1 MQTALELQ
9 IQRGLSSL
17 SHHRPV
23 SILWS
28 DHPLWPLPP
37 NSPNPSSP
45 HPQQSKYPKKYTRKL
60 NISVLDSSFNPPT
73 LAHLAL
79 ANTSRPRT
87 TSDDKEEYDAHLL
100 LLSVRNAD
108 KSLKE
113 GDATYA
119 QRVEMMIELARDVR
133 SQKHVH
139 EDRGGNRDRDQDR
152 NRTRNVA
159 VGITNEP
166 TFVGKSRALTGF
178 LKERLD
184 GFNVVE
190 QDQTQPE
197 APRPSPL
204 TPRVTLSFILG
215 IDTLIR
221 LFNPKYYTN
230 AAHPE
235 GSEELML
242 SSLHQFF
249 VEDGSRV
256 VCAGR
261 SPESYP
267 APEPVPAPVHEVG
280 LGLGL
285 GGVAL
290 PIASPS
296 ILPSSSYTPS
306 LPPTISSV
314 LPHLPP
320 PSISFISIDHAL
332 TSISSS
338 FIRAGVKRENESES
352 ENESKDRVPESQKTP
367 SWRNMVS
374 ERVARYI
381 LSHGL
386 YK

>member
-37 NSPNPSSP
+37 TNSPNPSSP
-45 HPQQSKYPKKYTRKL
+45 HRHQQQHPSPKNL

-87 TSDDKEEYDAHLL
+87 TSDDKYDAHLL

-133 SQKHVH
+133 THTRSLT
-139 EDRGGNRDRDQDR
+139 ESGNGDRD
-152 NRTRNVA
+152 RNVA

-221 LFNPKYYTN
+221 FFNPKYYTN

-235 GSEELML
+235 GSEELMF
-242 SSLHQFF
+242 SSLRQFF

-285 GGVAL
+285 GGVVP

-296 ILPSSSYTPS
+296 ILPPSSSYIPS

-314 LPHLPP
+314 LRHLPP
-320 PSISFISIDHAL
+320 TAISFITIDHAL

-352 ENESKDRVPESQKTP
+352 ESESESKDRVPESQKGP
-367 SWRNMVS
+367 SWRTMVS
-374 ERVARYI
+374 ERVAGYI

>member
-1 MQTALELQ
+1 
-9 IQRGLSSL
+9 
-17 SHHRPV
+17 
-23 SILWS
+23 
-28 DHPLWPLPP
+28 
-37 NSPNPSSP
+37 
-45 HPQQSKYPKKYTRKL
+45 
-60 NISVLDSSFNPPT
+60 
-73 LAHLAL
+73 
-79 ANTSRPRT
+79 
-87 TSDDKEEYDAHLL
+87 
-100 LLSVRNAD
+100 
-108 KSLKE
+108 
-113 GDATYA
+113 
-119 QRVEMMIELARDVR
+119 MMIELARDVR
-133 SQKHVH
+133 THTRSLT
-139 EDRGGNRDRDQDR
+139 ESGNGDRD
-152 NRTRNVA
+152 RNVA

-178 LKERLD
+178 LKERLE

-242 SSLHQFF
+242 SSLHQLF

-285 GGVAL
+285 GGVAP

-296 ILPSSSYTPS
+296 ILPPSSSYIPS
-306 LPPTISSV
+306 LTPTISSV

-320 PSISFISIDHAL
+320 SSISFISIDHAL

-338 FIRAGVKRENESES
+338 FIRAGVKRENESENES
-352 ENESKDRVPESQKTP
+352 ESKDRVPESQKGP
-367 SWRNMVS
+367 SWRNMVT

>member
-1 MQTALELQ
+1 MKTALEHQ

-23 SILWS
+23 YILWS

-37 NSPNPSSP
+37 NSPVPSSTHP
-45 HPQQSKYPKKYTRKL
+45 HRQRYPKNL
-60 NISVLDSSFNPPT
+60 NVSVLDSSFNPPT

-87 TSDDKEEYDAHLL
+87 TSDDKYDAHLL

-119 QRVEMMIELARDVR
+119 QRVEMMIELARD
-133 SQKHVH
+133 
-139 EDRGGNRDRDQDR
+139 DR
-152 NRTRNVA
+152 NRNVA

-166 TFVGKSRALTGF
+166 TFVGKSRALNGF

-197 APRPSPL
+197 SPRPSPL

-285 GGVAL
+285 GGVA
-290 PIASPS
+290 PSIASPS
-296 ILPSSSYTPS
+296 ILPPSSSYIPS

-314 LPHLPP
+314 LPHLPSS
-320 PSISFISIDHAL
+320 SISFISIDHAL

-352 ENESKDRVPESQKTP
+352 ESKDRVPQSQKTP

>member
-1 MQTALELQ
+1 MQTALEHQ
-9 IQRGLSSL
+9 IQRGLNSL

-37 NSPNPSSP
+37 NSSNPSSA
-45 HPQQSKYPKKYTRKL
+45 HPQQSKKYTRKL

-87 TSDDKEEYDAHLL
+87 TASDSEEYDADLL

-133 SQKHVH
+133 THTRSLT
-139 EDRGGNRDRDQDR
+139 ESGNGDRDRD
-152 NRTRNVA
+152 RNVA

-221 LFNPKYYTN
+221 LFNPKYYIN

-242 SSLHQFF
+242 SSLRQFF

-256 VCAGR
+256 VCAASLSLDPS
-261 SPESYP
+261 SP
-267 APEPVPAPVHEVG
+267 
-280 LGLGL
+280 
-285 GGVAL
+285 
-290 PIASPS
+290 
-296 ILPSSSYTPS
+296 PSSSYIPS

-314 LPHLPP
+314 LRHLPP
-320 PSISFISIDHAL
+320 SSISFISIDHAL

-338 FIRAGVKRENESES
+338 FIRAGVKRGNEGES
-352 ENESKDRVPESQKTP
+352 ESKDRVPESQSQKGP
-367 SWRNMVS
+367 SWRTMVS